1 MKRLQRLLLSLLILI
16 SVFTVLPTEALAL
29 NQYYGR
35 PPTLTLLVYGAA
47 EDTELR
53 VIMHRGGKTYDIPF
67 EHERRLWEDQYRLYR
82 EAVWQFREWYG
93 NAYDFKDA
101 ELVFTNASG
110 QWRVPIPDG
119 MLTERADEEYLTY
132 YCRSGRLR
140 YGLALWRA
148 PLLMSIRV
156 LLAILIESFFFYRAG
171 YCLRKIWISFV
182 LINVVTHGLLA
193 LLCNGW
199 INVQPGSFALYYIAL
214 FLAFVLETV
223 LFVLI
228 VNEQD
233 SNRAASFLAK
243 ANAVSL
249 LATFLLI
256 FVLPI

>member
-1 MKRLQRLLLSLLILI
+1 MPRDCISIGLI
-16 SVFTVLPTEALAL
+16 
-29 NQYYGR
+29 R
-35 PPTLTLLVYGAA
+35 
-47 EDTELR
+47 DT
-53 VIMHRGGKTYDIPF
+53 
-67 EHERRLWEDQYRLYR
+67 
-82 EAVWQFREWYG
+82 
-93 NAYDFKDA
+93 
-101 ELVFTNASG
+101 S
-110 QWRVPIPDG
+110 
-119 MLTERADEEYLTY
+119 
-132 YCRSGRLR
+132 
-140 YGLALWRA
+140 
-148 PLLMSIRV
+148 SIRGELKTFSV
-156 LLAILIESFFFYRAG
+156 GVLAILIESFFFYRAG
-171 YCLRKIWISFV
+171 YCLRKSWISFV

-233 SNRAASFLAK
+233 SNQAASFLVK

>member
-1 MKRLQRLLLSLLILI
+1 M
-16 SVFTVLPTEALAL
+16 
-29 NQYYGR
+29 
-35 PPTLTLLVYGAA
+35 
-47 EDTELR
+47 
-53 VIMHRGGKTYDIPF
+53 
-67 EHERRLWEDQYRLYR
+67 
-82 EAVWQFREWYG
+82 
-93 NAYDFKDA
+93 
-101 ELVFTNASG
+101 FTNASG

-171 YCLRKIWISFV
+171 YCLRKSWISFV